1 VQQLSEACINLKSQV
16 DVSQQAS
23 DSSDWRQEKEK
34 EVEMLKEMVS
44 SKDLAY
50 KEIQTKL
57 QLVTSQ
63 LDQLQIQ
70 YSDVSS
76 QLEMSQV
83 HLTQLRGSGGQELVR
98 DRDQEIEVL
107 RGEVKNSRTREQEAQ
122 ERLVKLAGE
131 RDQLA
136 EQYRSYSRD
145 LATQAERLGEQ
156 LSKYQQENARLVQR
170 ESGLVSH
177 VASLESQ
184 LQGYLK
190 DGRNM
195 PEEELVKLKDRM
207 ISLETDLRFSRD
219 EKEKLQEMLDERGIQ
234 VDEMTQRLGMKD
246 NEIMDLR
253 ASLSGLETT
262 VDMLRSTSHSSGQD
276 QAQLLAACQSDKVA
290 ASRAMQQNVS
300 LKERLEELQGALVS
314 LTNDKADVMDRLE
327 TANRK
332 LSGYTN
338 VEAEIYARDQAAKEK
353 DIQLSNMKVQ
363 IKHLNEELQRRQTP
377 EVDQQIVND
386 ENGPMKELE
395 EAQELIRSLNS
406 QNSEL
411 RSKLE
416 VLASATRE
424 CSESR
429 SDSSASGDISQL
441 TNRDAMQ
448 ESSFSESSSSESF
461 EEIGQSTATNQNTT
475 RSANQKAESSDSFV
489 DVKEGSE
496 LDNVQQTVIS
506 TEDLPFI
513 PSPTKGASFQSLEKR
528 FVAAMEQV
536 AKLSL
541 EKEEMEHLVERLQDE
556 TETIGDYVVMYQHQ
570 RQQHKLRLQEKEEQ
584 VSQLA
589 KDKADLRSKL
599 ASLQE
604 MITSLMNKQDHSQNS
619 VDVGEDAANL
629 VSPVAVSEQIKTE
642 TEIEKIRELIADIGN
657 DSEHMIANCDR
668 FQPWFW
674 ENSPHKVM
682 TV

>member
-1 VQQLSEACINLKSQV
+1 M
-16 DVSQQAS
+16 
-23 DSSDWRQEKEK
+23 

-98 DRDQEIEVL
+98 DREGEIEVL

-145 LATQAERLGEQ
+145 LASQAERLGEQ

-246 NEIMDLR
+246 NEIMELR

-262 VDMLRSTSHSSGQD
+262 VDMLRATSQSSGQD

-353 DIQLSNMKVQ
+353 DIQLNNMKVQ

-377 EVDQQIVND
+377 DVDQLIVND
-386 ENGPMKELE
+386 ENEAEAMKELE

-429 SDSSASGDISQL
+429 SNSSASGDISQL

-461 EEIGQSTATNQNTT
+461 EEIGQSAESNQNT
-475 RSANQKAESSDSFV
+475 ANQKAESSDSFV
-489 DVKEGSE
+489 DVKKGSE
-496 LDNVQQTVIS
+496 LENVQQTVIS

-513 PSPTKGASFQSLEKR
+513 PSPNIGASFQSLEKR

-589 KDKADLRSKL
+589 KDKAELRSKL

-604 MITSLMNKQDHSQNS
+604 MITSLMNKQDPSQNS

-629 VSPVAVSEQIKTE
+629 DSPIAVSEQIKTE